1 MDEAADTNNRNS
13 GLRGAARGTGL
24 TGAAGEYY
32 VAAELSLRG
41 WLATP
46 TIKNAPGTDVLA
58 QFRETGTLVAI
69 QTKTASF
76 GNPFMMNLG
85 IERVS
90 SADNEWVVLVK
101 LHQPLTRP
109 SFFVVP
115 HNHVAAAAYAQHRR
129 WLKTPGRAGQP
140 HRDNPRRTLRA
151 HQLLAYE
158 DKWDLLL
165 RPTSAVPNLLG
176 DDYADCIAQWGVPS
190 GHPGMPPREKDA
202 APNRLPRP

>member
-1 MDEAADTNNRNS
+1 VDETAHTTTRS
-13 GLRGAARGTGL
+13 TGLTGAARGTGL

-58 QFRETGTLVAI
+58 QYREKGILVAI

-76 GNPFMMNLG
+76 GNQFMMNAG
-85 IERVS
+85 IERPS
-90 SADNEWVVLVK
+90 SAENEWIVLVK
-101 LHQPLTRP
+101 LHKLGSRP

-129 WLKTPGRAGQP
+129 WLATPGRAGQP

-151 HQLLAYE
+151 HQLLNYE
-158 DKWDLLL
+158 DEWDLLL
-165 RPTSAVPNLLG
+165 RPTSAVPNMLG
-176 DDYADCIAQWGVPS
+176 DDYAECIAQWGVPS
-190 GHPGMPPREKDA
+190 GHPGMPPRE
-202 APNRLPRP
+202 